1 MKDKKHSKQKQH
13 ECEWCALGDFCAAC
27 KSTNVESK
35 STKKEKDGTVI
46 RMFYCNDCKQTTGHV
61 KSDWDIEKEAKKYE
75 NELEGKSQMRL
86 FDSEED
92 N

>member
-1 MKDKKHSKQKQH
+1 
-13 ECEWCALGDFCAAC
+13 
-27 KSTNVESK
+27 
-35 STKKEKDGTVI
+35 
-46 RMFYCNDCKQTTGHV
+46 MFYCNDCKQTTGHV

-75 NELEGKSQMRL
+75 KELEGKSQMRL